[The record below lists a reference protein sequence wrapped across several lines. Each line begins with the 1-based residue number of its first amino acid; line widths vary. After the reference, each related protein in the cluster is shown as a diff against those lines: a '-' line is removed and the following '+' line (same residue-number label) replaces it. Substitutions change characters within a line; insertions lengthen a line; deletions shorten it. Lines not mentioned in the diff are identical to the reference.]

1 MLSRPRFAEAT
12 GAQWN
17 MEIWMFNN
25 VGRWALLIHEP
36 WDLLLPPPTAALSA
50 RGDKRPRGITEGGR
64 PLLFLLLYLSPCM
77 QKITCTLPP
86 INMKWLSQ
94 PLRMARLVEMRSIYP
109 ECFDA
114 EEEKEKTTTKPPP
127 KHPIIMLQLEQSRI
141 NTSALCIVRKQISPK
156 RLKTVELCSQS
167 HCNTVNKSVDRES
180 AQAEAQTAKC
190 LQRLRWREC
199 PHKAVHLTEFP
210 SRRFSFIVAT
220 AWRKTRFYCW
230 WMSSYKAPFV

>member
-114 EEEKEKTTTKPPP
+114 GEEKEKTTTKNPP
-127 KHPIIMLQLEQSRI
+127 KHPIIMLQLEQTRI

-167 HCNTVNKSVDRES
+167 RCNTVNKSVDRES

-190 LQRLRWREC
+190 RQRLRWREC

>member
-77 QKITCTLPP
+77 QKNHMHTSTY
-86 INMKWLSQ
+86 KYE
-94 PLRMARLVEMRSIYP
+94 MAKSTAAYGTISRDEVNISWVFR
-109 ECFDA
+109 CWRG
-114 EEEKEKTTTKPPP
+114 KGKNNNKKPT